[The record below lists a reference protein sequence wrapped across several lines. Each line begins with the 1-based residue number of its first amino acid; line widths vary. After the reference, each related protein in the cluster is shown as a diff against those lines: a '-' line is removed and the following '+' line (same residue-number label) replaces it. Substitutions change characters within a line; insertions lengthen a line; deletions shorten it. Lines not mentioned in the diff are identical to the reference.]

1 MAQQNIVL
9 QQIITQLPWARFN
22 TLVAQHQADKHV
34 RTLTT
39 RTLFLALLYAQFAGL
54 TGLRETADA
63 TTTQTSRLR
72 LLGVHPVAK
81 STLDDALHRRP
92 AALFEQ
98 LLALLVTRTNRK
110 MRRNAGDLILL
121 IDSTSLRLNRYSENR
136 AKFSTSVCGAKA
148 HVIYDPEGDRPIYA
162 AVTPARV
169 NDITAAHEMPV
180 EPGATYVFDLGYY
193 DFAWWQRMHAAGCR
207 IVTRFKTNT
216 TLNDVRW
223 EKYHD
228 PGLPILSDRIGR
240 LPERQAHDRRNPF
253 QAEVREVRV
262 RTDTGTI
269 LRVLTNDLEAPV
281 QEIADL
287 YKRRWAIELFFR
299 WIKQN
304 LKIRRFMGTSEN
316 AIRVQVFTALI
327 GFLLLRLAH
336 AARPA
341 LTSMVRFVRAVRGN
355 LLDRRSLDDI
365 VADLAT
371 PPPRRR
377 AQRTQPVRRS
387 RQPPK
392 RRLFGNIFG
401 GVGCLEF

>member
-1 MAQQNIVL
+1 
-9 QQIITQLPWARFN
+9 
-22 TLVAQHQADKHV
+22 
-34 RTLTT
+34 
-39 RTLFLALLYAQFAGL
+39 
-54 TGLRETADA
+54 
-63 TTTQTSRLR
+63 
-72 LLGVHPVAK
+72 
-81 STLDDALHRRP
+81 
-92 AALFEQ
+92 
-98 LLALLVTRTNRK
+98 
-110 MRRNAGDLILL
+110 
-121 IDSTSLRLNRYSENR
+121 
-136 AKFSTSVCGAKA
+136 
-148 HVIYDPEGDRPIYA
+148 VIYDPEGECPIYA

-207 IVTRFKTNT
+207 IVTRFKANT
-216 TLNDVRW
+216 TLNARW
-223 EKYHD
+223 EKYYD
-228 PGLPILSDRIGR
+228 PGLPILSDRIGT
-240 LPERQAHDRRNPF
+240 LPERQARNRRNPF

-299 WIKQN
+299 WIKQH
-304 LKIRRFMGTSEN
+304 LRIRRFMATSEN
-316 AIRVQVFTALI
+316 AIRIQVFIALI

-336 AARPA
+336 VARA
-341 LTSMVRFVRAVRGN
+341 GLTSMVRFVRAVRGN
-355 LLDRRSLDDI
+355 LLDRVSLDDI

-377 AQRTQPVRRS
+377 AQRRQAARRS
-387 RQPPK
+387 RQPP
-392 RRLFGNIFG
+392 RARLFGNIFG